1 MASEE
6 SWKEKYLQALSEAER
21 HEHQWQTQRELLERM
36 LVRTSLASEGQ
47 RPELDSLLGRLRSD
61 IRRQTIDVETWR
73 QLQEQIDRQIALLDD
88 PQPPATSHVPVSE
101 QHKSVVAG
109 DSTDISDTDNRLI
122 IARRVG
128 QLLGQLLGQVTLGPE
143 AEAKARELQ
152 NTLLSSNDWSV
163 LRQGLNQVA
172 ELVIEAVTRSQRE
185 FEAFLKRLDDRL
197 ETLRQHFSQQS
208 VTQISRQDDTETL
221 DREIRDELSRVS
233 DDITKSQDL
242 DGLKVSVSQ
251 RLEFIGNALGR
262 FRLREKQRETLQS
275 QQLEAM
281 QHKIAA
287 MEAHSE
293 QMKTQVRK
301 ERERAMT
308 DLLTQLPNRE
318 AWQER
323 LSFEYNRWQR
333 YHHALTV
340 AVIDIDLFKRINDSY
355 GHKAGDRVLQ
365 LVARELSSRLRTTD
379 FIARY
384 GGEEFVLLMPETSV
398 EDAVVVIDQL
408 REYVAG
414 LPFHFGGK
422 PVTITFS
429 AGLSELV
436 DGDTEDTVFDRAD
449 RALYQAKE
457 AGRNCAVAN

>member
-88 PQPPATSHVPVSE
+88 PEPPATSHVPVSE

-221 DREIRDELSRVS
+221 DREIRVS
-233 DDITKSQDL
+233 
-242 DGLKVSVSQ
+242 
-251 RLEFIGNALGR
+251 
-262 FRLREKQRETLQS
+262 
-275 QQLEAM
+275 
-281 QHKIAA
+281 
-287 MEAHSE
+287 
-293 QMKTQVRK
+293 
-301 ERERAMT
+301 
-308 DLLTQLPNRE
+308 
-318 AWQER
+318 
-323 LSFEYNRWQR
+323 
-333 YHHALTV
+333 
-340 AVIDIDLFKRINDSY
+340 
-355 GHKAGDRVLQ
+355 
-365 LVARELSSRLRTTD
+365 
-379 FIARY
+379 
-384 GGEEFVLLMPETSV
+384 
-398 EDAVVVIDQL
+398 
-408 REYVAG
+408 
-414 LPFHFGGK
+414 
-422 PVTITFS
+422 
-429 AGLSELV
+429 
-436 DGDTEDTVFDRAD
+436 
-449 RALYQAKE
+449 
-457 AGRNCAVAN
+457 